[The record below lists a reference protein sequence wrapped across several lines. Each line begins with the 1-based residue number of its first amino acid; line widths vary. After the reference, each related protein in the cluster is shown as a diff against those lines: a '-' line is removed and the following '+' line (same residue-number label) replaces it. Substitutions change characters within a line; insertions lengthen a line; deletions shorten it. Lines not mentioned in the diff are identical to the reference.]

1 MSVCFF
7 HHDRLQEKAADTIE
21 SLHKAGM
28 KVWVLT
34 GDKME
39 TAAATCYA
47 SKLFHRNTQILE
59 LTTKRT
65 EEQSL
70 HDVLFDLSRT
80 VLRQHGGMTRD
91 TSSGCVCV
99 CVFVIDGVR
108 IPACQT
114 SVLCGF
120 VFSLCVSLI
129 TSNGFCTAWCVTGL
143 LLVQFIR

>member
-1 MSVCFF
+1 MIQALLYCIALLLLEYSLQLLINVCRPLKISVFFVVCFF

-21 SLHKAGM
+21 SLHKAGI

-70 HDVLFDLSRT
+70 HDVLFNLSRT
-80 VLRQHGGMTRD
+80 VLRQQGGMTRD
-91 TSSGCVCV
+91 TSSGCVC
-99 CVFVIDGVR
+99 
-108 IPACQT
+108 
-114 SVLCGF
+114 
-120 VFSLCVSLI
+120 
-129 TSNGFCTAWCVTGL
+129 FCNTRC
-143 LLVQFIR
+143 

>member
-1 MSVCFF
+1 MDLKITQKSGVNNSKVSLAFSIRN
-7 HHDRLQEKAADTIE
+7 RLQEKAADTIE

-80 VLRQHGGMTRD
+80 VLRQNGGMTRD
-91 TSSGCVCV
+91 AVSGWVWFELKTTCL
-99 CVFVIDGVR
+99 
-108 IPACQT
+108 P
-114 SVLCGF
+114 
-120 VFSLCVSLI
+120 
-129 TSNGFCTAWCVTGL
+129 N
-143 LLVQFIR
+143 VQQRKYL

>member
-1 MSVCFF
+1 MFLDVILCF
-7 HHDRLQEKAADTIE
+7 RLQDKAADTIE
-21 SLHKAGM
+21 SLHKAGI

-80 VLRQHGGMTRD
+80 VLRHHGSMTRD
-91 TSSGCVCV
+91 TFSG
-99 CVFVIDGVR
+99 
-108 IPACQT
+108 
-114 SVLCGF
+114 
-120 VFSLCVSLI
+120 
-129 TSNGFCTAWCVTGL
+129 W
-143 LLVQFIR
+143 VQ

>member
-1 MSVCFF
+1 M
-7 HHDRLQEKAADTIE
+7 
-21 SLHKAGM
+21 
-28 KVWVLT
+28 LT

-80 VLRQHGGMTRD
+80 VLRQHGGMARD
-91 TSSGCVCV
+91 TFSRYVLRYVLLGVASGWQV
-99 CVFVIDGVR
+99 D
-108 IPACQT
+108 
-114 SVLCGF
+114 
-120 VFSLCVSLI
+120 LI
-129 TSNGFCTAWCVTGL
+129 AFLFGGNQPIGRL
-143 LLVQFIR
+143 H

>member
-1 MSVCFF
+1 
-7 HHDRLQEKAADTIE
+7 
-21 SLHKAGM
+21 M

-47 SKLFHRNTQILE
+47 SRLFHRNTEILE

-80 VLRQHGGMTRD
+80 VLRQQGSLVRD
-91 TSSGCVCV
+91 GLSGCVSDLGIV
-99 CVFVIDGVR
+99 SNIEMYTNVD
-108 IPACQT
+108 
-114 SVLCGF
+114 
-120 VFSLCVSLI
+120 VSLWVGGSYRSL
-129 TSNGFCTAWCVTGL
+129 SNRCFL
-143 LLVQFIR
+143 LIQFVR

>member
-1 MSVCFF
+1 MCISRFALFICVF
-7 HHDRLQEKAADTIE
+7 HNRLQEKAADTIE

-47 SKLFHRNTQILE
+47 SKLFRRNTQILE

-80 VLRQHGGMTRD
+80 VLRHYGGMTRD
-91 TSSGCVCV
+91 TSSGCV
-99 CVFVIDGVR
+99 VIGIDFLFLFFAFYIKKR
-108 IPACQT
+108 TIIILEQC
-114 SVLCGF
+114 
-120 VFSLCVSLI
+120 I
-129 TSNGFCTAWCVTGL
+129 
-143 LLVQFIR
+143 

>member
-1 MSVCFF
+1 MAIKQQTYCIVCRKVKMFYICVRF
-7 HHDRLQEKAADTIE
+7 LIFLHNRLQEKAADTIE
-21 SLHKAGM
+21 SLHKAGI

-80 VLRQHGGMTRD
+80 VLRQHSTMTRD
-91 TSSGCVCV
+91 N
-99 CVFVIDGVR
+99 
-108 IPACQT
+108 
-114 SVLCGF
+114 
-120 VFSLCVSLI
+120 FS
-129 TSNGFCTAWCVTGL
+129 
-143 LLVQFIR
+143 R